1 MCELLAEGEL
11 LAVRTGEVLGAPGNR
26 RPPLLFDGRDPNF
39 DNHQQDRKL
48 RRVHQ
53 SKKSL
58 EML

>member
-1 MCELLAEGEL
+1 MCELLAEGER
-11 LAVRTGEVLGAPGNR
+11 LAVRVGEVL
-26 RPPLLFDGRDPNF
+26 DGRAPNF

-53 SKKSL
+53 SKKSA

>member
-1 MCELLAEGEL
+1 MCEWLAKGEL
-11 LAVRTGEVLGAPGNR
+11 LAVQAGEV
-26 RPPLLFDGRDPNF
+26 FDGRSPNF